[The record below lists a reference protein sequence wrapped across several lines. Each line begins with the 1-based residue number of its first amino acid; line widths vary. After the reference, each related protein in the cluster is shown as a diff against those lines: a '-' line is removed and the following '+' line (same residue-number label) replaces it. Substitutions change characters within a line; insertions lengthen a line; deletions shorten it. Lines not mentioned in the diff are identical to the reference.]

1 MRRSGSSSAVV
12 TSRFEPLNHD
22 VPHIRWRTGLI
33 ALAVIAWAMLKA
45 SRKLPITEF
54 FRYSAILIA
63 VLAVVLAGKGVGA
76 LQEAG
81 LIGVT
86 PVAGAPRIT
95 MLGLFPTVEALG
107 AQALT
112 LAAVLI
118 GFRRAGR
125 SGRPALAAAG

>member
-1 MRRSGSSSAVV
+1 ML
-12 TSRFEPLNHD
+12 RF
-22 VPHIRWRTGLI
+22 
-33 ALAVIAWAMLKA
+33 

-54 FRYSAILIA
+54 FKYSAILIA

-86 PVAGAPRIT
+86 PLQGVPRLTVI
-95 MLGLFPTVEALG
+95 GLFPTLEAVG
-107 AQALT
+107 AQLVT

-125 SGRPALAAAG
+125 SRHPALAAAQ